1 MEQADNI
8 STHPA
13 KDGAGPHKLL
23 ARGRG
28 ANVNMASRFEK
39 FETEPIDDGWDNLQ
53 AASQV
58 KTTVSEEIAR
68 SIITKNNS
76 PDISFSRS
84 INPYRGCE
92 HGCTYCFARPSHAY
106 MGLSPGLDFET
117 RLFAKI
123 NAAQLLETE
132 LRHKNYTPDIIA
144 LGANTDPYQP
154 VERDYRITRSILEV
168 LDHFNHPVA
177 IVTKSSLITR
187 DLDILSSMAAR
198 GLVKVALSITTLN
211 PTLSRLMEPRAAT
224 PALRL
229 KTLEMLNG
237 AGIPTTVMVA
247 PVIPG
252 LTDNEIEH
260 ILGACANRGVLEAGY
275 ILLRMPIE
283 VRDVFVTWLETH
295 FPDRAKK
302 VLSLIRAT
310 RGGKDNS
317 SVWGER
323 MSGTGHYAWTLGR
336 RFQLACTRLD
346 LNIERTK
353 LGTDLFAPPPQSGDQ
368 LDLFKEFA

>member
-1 MEQADNI
+1 MKSAQNI
-8 STHPA
+8 SPQPPEGGTPSG
-13 KDGAGPHKLL
+13 KIL

-28 ANVNMASRFEK
+28 AHVNMASRFEK
-39 FETEPIDDGWDNLQ
+39 FETEPVDDGWDNLQ
-53 AASQV
+53 APSQV
-58 KTTVSEEIAR
+58 KTSVSEEIAR
-68 SIITKNNS
+68 TIITKNNS

-123 NAAQLLETE
+123 NAAQLLEAE
-132 LRHKNYTPDIIA
+132 LRHNNYTPDIIA

-154 VERDYRITRSILEV
+154 IERDYRITRSILEV

-198 GLVKVALSITTLN
+198 GLVKVALSITTLD

-229 KTLEMLNG
+229 KTLEMLG
-237 AGIPTTVMVA
+237 SAGIPTTVMVA

-252 LTDNEIEH
+252 LTDSEIDH
-260 ILGACANRGVLEAGY
+260 ILGACANRGVSEAGY

-283 VRDVFVTWLETH
+283 VRDVFITWLETN

-323 MSGTGHYAWTLGR
+323 MSGTGHYAWILGR
-336 RFQLACTRLD
+336 RFQLACARLD

-353 LGTDLFAPPPQSGDQ
+353 LDTQLFCPPPQAGDQ